1 MILSKLT
8 TFFNKVKT
16 LIPFAVN
23 LYLILL
29 GLGWVFI
36 HIYFRA
42 IVERKPYPLNDIKYN
57 LSSKHVILFTLFI
70 ILHLVLICISLFT
83 LYKQNREA
91 TKVRLPKVFIL
102 FLEKVNYCFDLLYW
116 RPLEFLHDTIAPHL
130 PFSGAFFIYLEEKW
144 TKNQY
149 SDPYF
154 ISMIFLFD
162 AIPKIIVSISFFIDI
177 VVFAQMKYFFYLIPL
192 ILIPIGFSIFLKLM
206 ESFGKRNMPI
216 IQDYF
221 SEIIGHDPVFD
232 KKGEIIAYRRYEYWV
247 KPEYAPVI
255 DPSEEMDLLLQL
267 HSMQIYAL
275 DMKDFKNNI
284 NTYLTI
290 ITSTIYLI
298 SGIVRCY
305 IIFL

>member
-16 LIPFAVN
+16 LIPFAIN

-42 IVERKPYPLNDIKYN
+42 IMERKPYPLNDIKYN

-221 SEIIGHDPVFD
+221 SEIIGHDPMYNPYGQIRGYH
-232 KKGEIIAYRRYEYWV
+232 KYTYKV
-247 KPEYAPVI
+247 KPEYTTVI
-255 DPSEEMDLLLQL
+255 DAREELMLVLQL
-267 HSMQIYAL
+267 YEIQHYVWGIRERLYKISLYI
-275 DMKDFKNNI
+275 
-284 NTYLTI
+284 TV
-290 ITSTIYLI
+290 ITSIIYLI
-298 SGIVRCY
+298 SGIVRCF

>member
-42 IVERKPYPLNDIKYN
+42 IIERKPYPLNDIKYN

-116 RPLEFLHDTIAPHL
+116 RPLQFLHDTIAPHL
-130 PFSGAFFIYLEEKW
+130 PFSLLFFLYLDKRW
-144 TKNQY
+144 TKKRRGKN
-149 SDPYF
+149 YF
-154 ISMIFLFD
+154 YGIIFLFD
-162 AIPKIIVSISFFIDI
+162 SLPKIIISISFFVDI
-177 VVFAQMKYFFYLIPL
+177 VVYAQMKYFFYFIPL
-192 ILIPIGFSIFLKLM
+192 ILVPISFSIFLKLM
-206 ESFGKRNMPI
+206 ESCGVRGIPL
-216 IQDYF
+216 IQVYF
-221 SEIIGHDPVFD
+221 SRITGHDPVFD
-232 KKGEIIAYRRYEYWV
+232 EKGEIIAYRRYEYWV